1 MSRLIKELKFFARQ
15 GGGSHKTCH
24 DRIRIAG
31 RLGAL
36 LLSLN
41 IQCNEPQRMRNKL

>member
-15 GGGSHKTCH
+15 DGGSHKTCH

-31 RLGAL
+31 RLGLTLANRSYGCPWL
-36 LLSLN
+36 R
-41 IQCNEPQRMRNKL
+41 CP